1 RKDRKRR
8 EAEAR
13 NQIAPLRAAM
23 RRIETELERHNTRRA
38 ELERTLA
45 DPDFYVQVGAAEQ
58 RTTTEAHG
66 QLLKEIAALENRWL
80 EIGESIEAAGK

>member
-1 RKDRKRR
+1 
-8 EAEAR
+8 
-13 NQIAPLRAAM
+13 
-23 RRIETELERHNTRRA
+23 
-38 ELERTLA
+38 
-45 DPDFYVQVGAAEQ
+45 VQVGAAEQ